1 MSIIFSYTFE
11 DGKNYKLYGQAF
23 NLEDIGKLQE
33 NHGRLKKLEHIE
45 NGVVTYSRRY
55 KKCK

>member
-11 DGKNYKLYGQAF
+11 DGKNYKLYGQVF
-23 NLEDIGKLQE
+23 NLTDIEKLQKEHGKLKKFE
-33 NHGRLKKLEHIE
+33 NIE

-55 KKCK
+55 KNE